1 MSAPRGHAP
10 AALELDGLTKSFG
23 DLRAVDDVCLE
34 VAAGEVFGLLGPNG
48 AGKTTTIR
56 MICAE
61 TAPDAGRVLLH
72 GRPLTAAAD
81 DRARIGL
88 CPQELVVWPKLTCV
102 EQLEMTGSLYGLP
115 GRAARRRATDLL
127 DELGLAEKARALGG
141 TLSGGQQR
149 RLNIALAL
157 VHDPELVILDEP
169 SAGLDP
175 QSRALVRDVVR
186 ARARTATVV
195 LTTHDMEEADRL
207 SDRVAVI
214 DRGRVLTSGSPTDL
228 KAGAGG
234 GVVELRFVGSG
245 SDEGAAV
252 AALAAM
258 DGALPEVVVRP
269 APGLVS
275 VHADDPTAVL
285 PALLEALARAG
296 LAADEVR
303 LRAPSLEDVF
313 LGLTGRSLRS

>member
-1 MSAPRGHAP
+1 MSTPRNGHDARP
-10 AALELDGLTKSFG
+10 ALTLDGLTKSFG
-23 DLRAVDDVCLE
+23 ALRAVDDVHLE

-56 MICAE
+56 MICGE

-72 GRPLTAAAD
+72 GRPLTSAAD
-81 DRARIGL
+81 DRARIGV
-88 CPQELVVWPKLTCV
+88 CPQELVVWPKLTCT
-102 EQLEMTGSLYGLP
+102 EQLEMTGGLYGL
-115 GRAARRRATDLL
+115 RAREARRRAGALL
-127 DELGLAEKARALGG
+127 EELGLAEKARALGG

-157 VHDPELVILDEP
+157 VHDPELIVLDEP

-186 ARARTATVV
+186 ARARAATIV

-207 SDRVAVI
+207 SDRVAIV
-214 DRGRVLTSGSPTDL
+214 DHGRVLAEGSPTEL
-228 KAGAGG
+228 RAAAGG
-234 GVVELRFVGSG
+234 GVVELRFVGDG
-245 SDEGAAV
+245 NAEGTAA
-252 AALAAM
+252 AALA
-258 DGALPEVVVRP
+258 GLPDVVVRP

-285 PALLEALARAG
+285 PALLAALAAAG
-296 LAADEVR
+296 VAADEVR

>member
-157 VHDPELVILDEP
+157 VHDPELVILDV
-169 SAGLDP
+169 A
-175 QSRALVRDVVR
+175 VVLPMDNGGGDGMVEAAHR
-186 ARARTATVV
+186 GAPMKQGNANVGRTAAKYCLFEARAR
-195 LTTHDMEEADRL
+195 LL
-207 SDRVAVI
+207 
-214 DRGRVLTSGSPTDL
+214 
-228 KAGAGG
+228 
-234 GVVELRFVGSG
+234 LRKTLCS
-245 SDEGAAV
+245 
-252 AALAAM
+252 
-258 DGALPEVVVRP
+258 R
-269 APGLVS
+269 
-275 VHADDPTAVL
+275 TN
-285 PALLEALARAG
+285 
-296 LAADEVR
+296 
-303 LRAPSLEDVF
+303 
-313 LGLTGRSLRS
+313 

>member
-1 MSAPRGHAP
+1 MSTPPTAYDGAAP
-10 AALELDGLTKSFG
+10 ALTLDGLTKTFG
-23 DLRAVDDVCLE
+23 PLRAVDDVHLDIG
-34 VAAGEVFGLLGPNG
+34 VGEVFGLLGPNG

-56 MICAE
+56 MICGE

-72 GRPLTAAAD
+72 GRPLTSAAD
-81 DRARIGL
+81 DRARIGV
-88 CPQELVVWPKLTCV
+88 CPQELVVWPKLTCT
-102 EQLEMTGSLYGLP
+102 EQLEMTGGLYGLP
-115 GRAARRRATDLL
+115 TRVARRRAGELL
-127 DELGLAEKARALGG
+127 DELGLAEKARARGG

-157 VHDPELVILDEP
+157 VHDPELVVLDEP

-186 ARARTATVV
+186 ARARTATVL

-207 SDRVAVI
+207 SDRVAIV
-214 DRGRVLTSGSPTDL
+214 DHGRVLAEGSPSRL
-228 KAGAGG
+228 RAAAGG
-234 GVVELRFVGSG
+234 GVVELRFVGDG
-245 SDEGAAV
+245 SAEEAAA
-252 AALAAM
+252 AALAGVPDVA
-258 DGALPEVVVRP
+258 VRP

-285 PALLEALARAG
+285 PALLAALAAAG